1 MPWKAR
7 KGRIPVDIAILA
19 AGKFDTPKWGTN

>member
-7 KGRIPVDIAILA
+7 KGRFPFDIAILA